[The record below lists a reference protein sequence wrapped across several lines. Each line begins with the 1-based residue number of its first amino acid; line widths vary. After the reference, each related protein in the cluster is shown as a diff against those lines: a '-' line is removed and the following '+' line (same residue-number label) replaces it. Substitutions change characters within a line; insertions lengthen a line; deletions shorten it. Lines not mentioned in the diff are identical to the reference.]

1 MMRKWFWVVV
11 IILMVFLTPVL
22 AWADQLQDKQKEIEE
37 LEQKISQLQGEQK
50 TLSSTIG
57 YLNAKIGKTQAQI
70 QKTNLELGQLES
82 DIATLSG
89 QIAVLDVSLEQLT
102 ELLVG
107 RIQGMYK
114 HETTTNPLV
123 LLFSSIG
130 INDFFSRLRYFKLV
144 QEHDRRVI
152 TETERVRTNFDLQKQ
167 VKEQKQVEVAALQA
181 RLEKEKSILAN
192 QQAAKQQL
200 LLQTKND
207 EKKFQ
212 ELLAKSVAELAAI
225 QGIIAGRGTESE
237 VGGIN
242 EGQRVASIIPS
253 ASACSSGAHLHFEV
267 AKDGAH
273 QNPAAY
279 LQSKSVTWDTGPDG
293 AFDFSGSWP
302 WPIND
307 PVRVTQGYGKT
318 YWSQFLWYDFHTGI
332 DMTNANQNYEV
343 KAVQRG
349 TLYRGGIGCRGGTL
363 QYVHVKQDSGI
374 DTYYLH
380 VNYL

>member
-1 MMRKWFWVVV
+1 MMRKFFWTAV

-22 AWADQLQDKQKEIEE
+22 AWADQLQDKQREIEE

-70 QKTNLELGQLES
+70 QKTNLELTQLQS

-102 ELLVG
+102 ELLVN

-114 HETTTNPLV
+114 HETTVNPMV
-123 LLFSSIG
+123 LLFSSTG
-130 INDFFSRLRYFKLV
+130 INDFFGRLRYFKLV

-167 VKEQKQVEVAALQA
+167 VKEQKQAEVTALQA
-181 RLEKEKSILAN
+181 RLEKERATLAS

-212 ELLAKSVAELAAI
+212 ELLGKAVAELAAI
-225 QGIIAGRGTESE
+225 QGIIAGRGTETE

-242 EGQRVASIIPS
+242 EGQKIASIIPS
-253 ASACSSGAHLHFEV
+253 ASACSNGAHLHFEV

-293 AFDFSGSWP
+293 AFDFTGSWS
-302 WPIND
+302 WPMND

-332 DMTNANQNYEV
+332 DMTNASQNYEV
-343 KAVQRG
+343 KAVQKG

-374 DTYYLH
+374 DAYYLH